1 MPRAA
6 VRVRV
11 SLQVPQG
18 ENMVKIL
25 NGEIVQDDD
34 PRLRQPAA
42 QVRQR
47 PIGRVQHDTTTVVD
61 GEEGAGFLDGLGI
74 DLNRYLG
81 ENSQPVFTSPAVQLP
96 GGYEIPE
103 IAFTVQILFIVAL
116 VYFLAGPRGL
126 LAVGF
131 LWGLSK
137 LSEGS
142 GGSINAAAGVGT
154 SSPASSGAASAAS
167 AASRASS
174 AAQQSAA
181 TPPSAGGSGGG
192 AGQRLGEG
200 QRLGASGS
208 SNTGRSRLL
217 RQMEIPQD

>member
-1 MPRAA
+1 
-6 VRVRV
+6 
-11 SLQVPQG
+11 
-18 ENMVKIL
+18 MVKIL

-42 QVRQR
+42 QEVRQR

-61 GEEGAGFLDGLGI
+61 GEEGEGFLDSLGI

-154 SSPASSGAASAAS
+154 PSQASSDASSAAG

-174 AAQQSAA
+174 VGQQSAA
-181 TPPSAGGSGGG
+181 TPASAGGG
-192 AGQRLGEG
+192 AGQRFGEG

-208 SNTGRSRLL
+208 ANTGRSRLL
-217 RQMEIPQD
+217 QEMDGVPQD

>member
-1 MPRAA
+1 
-6 VRVRV
+6 
-11 SLQVPQG
+11 
-18 ENMVKIL
+18 MVKIL

-34 PRLRQPAA
+34 PRLRPAAAPGGSAGA

-61 GEEGAGFLDGLGI
+61 GEEGGGFFEGLGI
-74 DLNRYLG
+74 DLSSYLG
-81 ENSQPVFTSPAVQLP
+81 ENSQPMFTSPSVELP

-142 GGSINAAAGVGT
+142 GGSINAAAGVST
-154 SSPASSGAASAAS
+154 PAPASSSTSAAGG
-167 AASRASS
+167 AVPRANPM
-174 AAQQSAA
+174 QQPAGTTS
-181 TPPSAGGSGGG
+181 TGSAGGGP
-192 AGQRLGEG
+192 GQRLGDG
-200 QRLGASGS
+200 KRLGASGES
-208 SNTGRSRLL
+208 LAGRSRLL
-217 RQMEIPQD
+217 REMDTVPQD

>member
-1 MPRAA
+1 
-6 VRVRV
+6 
-11 SLQVPQG
+11 
-18 ENMVKIL
+18 MVKIL

-34 PRLRQPAA
+34 PRLRHPVAPGGSG

-47 PIGRVQHDTTTVVD
+47 PIGRVQHDATTVVD
-61 GEEGAGFLDGLGI
+61 GEEGGGFFDGLGI

-81 ENSQPVFTSPAVQLP
+81 DNSQPVFTSPAVQLP

-103 IAFTVQILFIVAL
+103 IPFTVQILFIIAL

-142 GGSINAAAGVGT
+142 GGSINAAAGISPPVHAGSST
-154 SSPASSGAASAAS
+154 S
-167 AASRASS
+167 
-174 AAQQSAA
+174 
-181 TPPSAGGSGGG
+181 TAGGAVPGVSPVSQQPGRTTSTGRPGGVPG
-192 AGQRLGEG
+192 RIGEG
-200 QRLGASGS
+200 QRLGASGGS
-208 SNTGRSRLL
+208 VAGRSRLL
-217 RQMEIPQD
+217 REMDTAPQD

>member
-1 MPRAA
+1 
-6 VRVRV
+6 
-11 SLQVPQG
+11 
-18 ENMVKIL
+18 MVKIL

-34 PRLRQPAA
+34 PRLRQAAAPAGSA

-61 GEEGAGFLDGLGI
+61 GEEGGGFLDGLGI
-74 DLNRYLG
+74 DLSSYLG
-81 ENSQPVFTSPAVQLP
+81 DNSQPVFTSPAVQLP

-142 GGSINAAAGVGT
+142 GGSINAAAGVGAPAPAGSSTFTAGGAVSRTT
-154 SSPASSGAASAAS
+154 SVPQQSATMASSGG
-167 AASRASS
+167 
-174 AAQQSAA
+174 
-181 TPPSAGGSGGG
+181 PGGSP
-192 AGQRLGEG
+192 GQRLGEG
-200 QRLGASGS
+200 QRLGASDGS
-208 SNTGRSRLL
+208 LAGRSRLL
-217 RQMEIPQD
+217 REMDTAPQD